1 MPRHFALSYPVG
13 SSARNLTIRP
23 NTVRSRRPQTPT
35 NAPDSALPREKKL
48 AAALIFIYPIP
59 PIAHFFLNR
68 EQELSGSNVNK
79 GEEHEKAKFR
89 YR

>member
-1 MPRHFALSYPVG
+1 V
-13 SSARNLTIRP
+13 
-23 NTVRSRRPQTPT
+23 
-35 NAPDSALPREKKL
+35 LPREKKL

-79 GEEHEKAKFR
+79 GERHEKAKFR